1 MNYQLLGKLPESTIE
16 FFLEEILKRK
26 VSDKPYQWIHFDNY
40 LNSKFLEIFKN
51 TELSVQWA
59 QSGQRPI
66 QKALYSDPSHGFR
79 IHKDGTQCKSAMN
92 IALSCN
98 PGDWVRWYDEDY
110 INKIG
115 SVEILD
121 DPRGSSRDVDIYEY
135 EDIPYVQQENPQC
148 GEVYLVNTDV
158 YHSFKCNGNSPRII
172 IQTKFA
178 GYPDFNTIRSSLMST
193 SFDNLIKNN
202 E

>member
-1 MNYQLLGKLPESTIE
+1 MNYQLLGKLPESTID

-26 VSDKPYQWIHFDNY
+26 VPDKPYQWIHFDNY
-40 LNSKFLEIFKN
+40 LNSKFLEIFSN
-51 TELSVQWA
+51 TELSVQW
-59 QSGQRPI
+59 SGQRPI
-66 QKALYSDPSHGFR
+66 QKALYSDPGHGYR

-92 IALSCN
+92 IALSTN
-98 PGDWVRWYDEDY
+98 SDDWVRWYDEDY

-115 SVEILD
+115 SVELLND
-121 DPRGSSRDVDIYEY
+121 SRGSSRDIDIYEY
-135 EDIPYVQQENPQC
+135 EDIPYIQQENPGV

-178 GYPDFNTIRSSLMST
+178 GVPDFNTIRSSLIDS
-193 SFDNLIKNN
+193 SFNN
-202 E
+202 IS